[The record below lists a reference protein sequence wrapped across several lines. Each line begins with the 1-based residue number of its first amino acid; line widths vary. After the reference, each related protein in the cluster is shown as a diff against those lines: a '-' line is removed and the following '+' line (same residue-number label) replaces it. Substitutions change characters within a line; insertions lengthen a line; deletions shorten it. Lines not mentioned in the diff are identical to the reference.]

1 MNYTCMF
8 NEQKDGGCSQKFIK
22 TKYWNGCVE
31 GETSK
36 NQQQQEKK
44 KKGNK
49 VNCLN
54 IVLVEYVSTFFGK
67 IFGLK

>member
-22 TKYWNGCVE
+22 TNYWNGCVE

-44 KKGNK
+44 KKRK
-49 VNCLN
+49 QSEL
-54 IVLVEYVSTFFGK
+54 LEHRPS
-67 IFGLK
+67 